1 MSKRRKRRNQM
12 LTMFMMDKR
21 YNVLYR
27 LSLII
32 ILNISIIVF
41 IDCNL
46 LRDFSMASPPVA
58 EQSSRKCNQPASGI
72 RGGMGGGSGGGG
84 GGGHHDQSND
94 HGGHGGGHGHSR
106 HHSRTHNNNTNS
118 NSNGGG
124 DHRPN
129 SGTQSWPGHSLS
141 SNSSWN
147 SLKNRHG
154 NSNNHV
160 GKGSNNNHGNS
171 NSHNGK
177 NNNNNHGNSNNNN
190 NNNHIGKGSN
200 SNNNRGNSN
209 NNNNN
214 RQNGGNQYELT
225 TESATT
231 TEISDDIERFLV
243 GRRRRKRNALWLNPS
258 LYYNRGIGPSL
269 NGMGNNHNHEDED
282 EEQDED
288 EDHEDERSE
297 ERL

>member
-171 NSHNGK
+171 NSHN
-177 NNNNNHGNSNNNN
+177 
-190 NNNHIGKGSN
+190 
-200 SNNNRGNSN
+200 
-209 NNNNN
+209 
-214 RQNGGNQYELT
+214 
-225 TESATT
+225 
-231 TEISDDIERFLV
+231 
-243 GRRRRKRNALWLNPS
+243 
-258 LYYNRGIGPSL
+258 
-269 NGMGNNHNHEDED
+269 DED

-288 EDHEDERSE
+288 EDHEDEDYGGGGGGGGSGGYGGYGGFGNGRHMVIMNMTIQMDMAHQHQTIEIQTPTTQRNGKHLVNTRRFKFIVCDLLSSSSLE
-297 ERL
+297 NDNVNVLVSPSP